1 MTTIELKYYEGNKQT
16 TEEVKVIGMNI
27 FQISRVTKEINA
39 LLKDINAN
47 EHLRNAIN
55 DYIQSSKANDEYN
68 RELINKAHAENR
80 EIFEAELLS
89 GVDTLKGTSANF
101 VQNLLGSFEI
111 LLENA
116 PERLINLLSIAS
128 GIRVEILSEQDPYTF
143 LDVFDAVVE
152 ANDIPKLVE
161 RLKKSKHS
169 LKTLVEA
176 VAPKTDE
183 QTK

>member
-89 GVDTLKGTSANF
+89 GADTLK
-101 VQNLLGSFEI
+101 
-111 LLENA
+111 
-116 PERLINLLSIAS
+116 
-128 GIRVEILSEQDPYTF
+128 
-143 LDVFDAVVE
+143 
-152 ANDIPKLVE
+152 
-161 RLKKSKHS
+161 
-169 LKTLVEA
+169 
-176 VAPKTDE
+176 
-183 QTK
+183 